1 MRKNLTSE
9 DHSTPPM
16 KKLFDI
22 MSKPLFSEP
31 GPDVAAPS
39 KTLLGTQFE
48 SFANTLKP
56 KTHAGPLLGALPNV
70 APEIHPEEFQIG
82 LTIFAINWTACP
94 WSLAIIPDHSRSL
107 QERVYNSAQDSVK
120 KLELA

>member
-1 MRKNLTSE
+1 
-9 DHSTPPM
+9 
-16 KKLFDI
+16 

-31 GPDVAAPS
+31 GPVVAAPS
-39 KTLLGTQFE
+39 KTLLRTQFE

-56 KTHAGPLLGALPNV
+56 TTHAGPLLGALPNV
-70 APEIHPEEFQIG
+70 APEIHPKEFQIG
-82 LTIFAINWTACP
+82 LTIF
-94 WSLAIIPDHSRSL
+94 AIIPDHSRSL